1 MNMGGVLKTV
11 LPIGGALAVGFML
24 GVVYCAARMDRLRR
38 QVKKLRAGKV
48 PTSIL
53 RSVTRFLFVTTQ
65 VCALGWVS
73 LSYVIAAYATFNLK
87 QPFPI
92 TELSQQAI
100 TTILG
105 MSGLKVLENIFEH
118 NQGIVFGQSGA
129 DGETEDQDQ
138 AAG

>member
-1 MNMGGVLKTV
+1 MKTV
-11 LPIGGALAVGFML
+11 LVVAGALAAGFAL
-24 GVVYCAARMDRLRR
+24 GILFNAVNTRRLRR
-38 QVKKLRAGKV
+38 QVKKLRAGKAQA
-48 PTSIL
+48 SIL

-73 LSYVIAAYATFNLK
+73 LSYVIAAYATFSLK

-118 NQGIVFGQSGA
+118 NQGVVFGQSGT
-129 DGETEDQDQ
+129 DGETEDQEPPG
-138 AAG
+138 AG